1 MIEKW
6 MKQIKAGEIS
16 PEALG
21 LGSDKEK
28 ALEKLKDQ
36 LDKITY
42 TTKKGSSK

>member
-6 MKQIKAGEIS
+6 MKQIKAGEIN

-21 LGSDKEK
+21 LGGDKEK

-36 LDKITY
+36 INKINS
-42 TTKKGSSK
+42 TTKKRPGQ